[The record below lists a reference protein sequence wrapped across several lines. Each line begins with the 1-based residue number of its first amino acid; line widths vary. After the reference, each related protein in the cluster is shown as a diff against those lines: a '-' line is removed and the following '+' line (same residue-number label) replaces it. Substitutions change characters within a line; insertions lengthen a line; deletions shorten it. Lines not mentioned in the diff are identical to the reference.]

1 MKNKRKNKGHL
12 DGNINIILFLGFIIL
27 IFLTC
32 GCSYLFYNMFNAK
45 NPSIVSSLVIHLSN
59 SSKTIDEKDEAVDH
73 KFKIYNKSNISATYK
88 VVYYDNINEINT
100 ISRNDIHYELLL
112 NNSVIKSGK
121 VSDFTDNILVSK
133 KIDSKETNNYSLRV
147 WINEDVYAKD
157 VHYTYHLKILPLED

>member
-1 MKNKRKNKGHL
+1 MKNKSKNKGHS

-73 KFKIYNKSNISATYK
+73 KFKIYNKSNISACKCYEKAGGVEGFAGQEAAFTY
-88 VVYYDNINEINT
+88 
-100 ISRNDIHYELLL
+100 R
-112 NNSVIKSGK
+112 GAA
-121 VSDFTDNILVSK
+121 
-133 KIDSKETNNYSLRV
+133 V
-147 WINEDVYAKD
+147 WKNVCVEGFWEQIFRGYG
-157 VHYTYHLKILPLED
+157 IFFI